1 MWLKKRMI
9 PQQWQAAKEVIKKIE
24 HAGFEA
30 FIVGGAVRDYY
41 LKKENNDVDIA
52 TSAMPEEIQTIF
64 SQTIDVGIAHGT
76 VIVLD
81 CGEPIEVTTYR
92 TESTYSDHRRPDT
105 VEFVR
110 NLQEDLKRRDF
121 TMNAMALS
129 QSREYIDYYNGRQ
142 HIDSKV
148 ICAVGEPDQR
158 FEEDALRML
167 RAVRFAAQLHFS
179 IEENTFEAIRKKAA
193 SIEYVAIERI
203 QVELSKIF
211 ISAHASFGIDYM
223 EKTTLG
229 DYLHG
234 NFTASN
240 WTHYYSEDR
249 QVGWAYFCL
258 VNGSDLSLLTKYRC
272 SNKDK
277 LFVKTVLAAYE
288 SLRNGMSLVDLLSY
302 DTIVLK
308 TSFQFTIWQ
317 NCKLELSYE
326 ELVGRKNGLPIQ
338 HVNELAITG
347 KDLLDWSSKKRGSW
361 IKQTLDA
368 AVEAVLNEEVQNDK
382 QQLKEWFYAFHD
394 EG

>member
-1 MWLKKRMI
+1 
-9 PQQWQAAKEVIKKIE
+9 
-24 HAGFEA
+24 
-30 FIVGGAVRDYY
+30 
-41 LKKENNDVDIA
+41 
-52 TSAMPEEIQTIF
+52 
-64 SQTIDVGIAHGT
+64 
-76 VIVLD
+76 
-81 CGEPIEVTTYR
+81 
-92 TESTYSDHRRPDT
+92 
-105 VEFVR
+105 
-110 NLQEDLKRRDF
+110 
-121 TMNAMALS
+121 
-129 QSREYIDYYNGRQ
+129 
-142 HIDSKV
+142 
-148 ICAVGEPDQR
+148 
-158 FEEDALRML
+158 ML
-167 RAVRFAAQLHFS
+167 LAVRFAAQLHFS

-240 WTHYYSEDR
+240 WAHYYSEDR

-288 SLRNGMSLVDLLSY
+288 SLRNGMSPVELLSY

-317 NCKLELSYE
+317 NCKL
-326 ELVGRKNGLPIQ
+326 
-338 HVNELAITG
+338 
-347 KDLLDWSSKKRGSW
+347 
-361 IKQTLDA
+361 
-368 AVEAVLNEEVQNDK
+368 
-382 QQLKEWFYAFHD
+382 
-394 EG
+394 